1 MATYSIFGNYTIT
14 ASSADVGRPIS
25 FERDWLGVTVAAS
38 TVASG
43 ASAAF
48 RVQWSNDNSTW
59 FDPAAQDTVGT
70 LSAVGSVVA
79 KFTIK
84 ALYWRLVTTL
94 TGASVTCSAS
104 AIV

>member
-1 MATYSIFGNYTIT
+1 MFGNYTMT
-14 ASSADVGRPIS
+14 ASGSDVGRPIS
-25 FERDWLGVTVAAS
+25 FDRDWLGVTVSAS
-38 TVASG
+38 AVASG
-43 ASAAF
+43 ASAVF
-48 RVQWSNDNSTW
+48 RVQWSNDNVTW
-59 FDPAAQDTVGT
+59 FDPAPQDTVGT
-70 LSAVGSVVA
+70 LSAAGSVVA